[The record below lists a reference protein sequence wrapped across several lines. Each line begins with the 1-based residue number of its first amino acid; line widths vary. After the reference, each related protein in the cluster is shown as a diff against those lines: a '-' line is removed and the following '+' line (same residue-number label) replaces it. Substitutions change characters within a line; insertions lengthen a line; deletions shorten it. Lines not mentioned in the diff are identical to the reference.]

1 MDTTSPSLLDKLRQP
16 EQHEAWNRFT
26 ELYTPL
32 LYYWARSQGLAEA
45 DAADLVQEVFLL
57 LVTKLPQFRYEH
69 DGSFRA
75 WLRTLSL
82 NKHRELQRRKRPG
95 AAENLHDVPA
105 KNSNSVLEEK
115 EYRLHLVQQM
125 LHILKDQFPPSTW
138 QIFQEYV
145 IQNRNPQEIAAKRK
159 VTLGTVYAAKSK
171 VLHRL
176 RQELAGLLET

>member
-1 MDTTSPSLLDKLRQP
+1 MHTTPQSLLEQLRQP
-16 EQHEAWNRFT
+16 GQHEAWARFAD
-26 ELYTPL
+26 LYTPL
-32 LYYWARSQGLAEA
+32 IYYFARSQGLAET

-57 LVTKLPQFRYEH
+57 LLTKLPNFHYHR

-75 WLRTLSL
+75 WLRTLTL
-82 NKHRELQRRKRPG
+82 NKYRDLQRRKRPDLV
-95 AAENLHDVPA
+95 ENLNHEPA
-105 KNSNSVLEEK
+105 KEPDGALEEK

-145 IQNRNPQEIAAKRK
+145 IQNRPPQEIATKRK
-159 VTLGTVYAAKSK
+159 VTLGTLYAAKSK

-176 RQELAGLLET
+176 RQELAGLLE

>member
-1 MDTTSPSLLDKLRQP
+1 MHTTPPSLLEQLRQP
-16 EQHEAWNRFT
+16 GQRAAWERFA

-32 LYYWARSQGLAEA
+32 IYYFARSQGLAEP

-57 LVTKLPQFRYEH
+57 LITKLPNFHYHR

-75 WLRTLSL
+75 WLRTLTL
-82 NKHRELQRRKRPG
+82 NKHRELKRRKKPDLVEDLNNEPARDSAG
-95 AAENLHDVPA
+95 A
-105 KNSNSVLEEK
+105 LEEK

-138 QIFQEYV
+138 QLFDEYV
-145 IQNRNPQEIAAKRK
+145 IQNRHAQEIAAQRK

-176 RQELAGLLET
+176 RQELAGLLE